1 MLNIDIIPLHD
12 RVAIGILVVMLGE
25 ERAWEG
31 LTLAKE
37 LQKT

>member
-1 MLNIDIIPLHD
+1 MLSVDIIHLHE
-12 RVAIGILVVMLGE
+12 RVAIGTLRVMLGE